1 MKTLYIGLVV
11 LLVSQLNANELAWVN
26 EQVEAIKPPR
36 VGISN
41 KEISKVKDPFIF
53 LVKKEESVDG
63 KKVPKKK
70 TYHTRYVKK
79 NHSKRLFLNAIL
91 NKSAMINS
99 RWYKEGDKVYSYK
112 LAKVNQT
119 SVVLKKNNKKIFLT
133 TTSKNKNLKFNN
145 K

>member
-1 MKTLYIGLVV
+1 MKTLYIGLVI

-36 VGISN
+36 IGISN
-41 KEISKVKDPFIF
+41 KEISRIKDPFIF

-63 KKVPKKK
+63 KKVSKKK
-70 TYHTRYVKK
+70 VHHTRYVKK
-79 NHSKRLFLNAIL
+79 SHSKKLFLNAIL

-99 RWYKEGDKVYSYK
+99 KWYKEGDKVYAYK
-112 LAKVNQT
+112 LAKVNLT